1 MPYIIGVDE
10 VGRGPLAGP
19 VTVCAVAIKKNIKL
33 ETGNKKLKLK
43 DSKKL
48 SEKQR
53 NEWMKWIKDM
63 EKKGNLSYVI
73 ANVSPRVI
81 DRINISCAANLAVT
95 RALERLV
102 KKKKAIKGSKVF
114 LDGGLF
120 PKNKKLETL
129 NLKPKTIVHGDVLIP
144 VVSLAS
150 IVAKVTRDKRMRW
163 IARKYP
169 GYFFENNVGYGTKAH
184 IRVLK
189 KKGYSEIHRLTFI
202 RRFVKM
208 SG

>member
-1 MPYIIGVDE
+1 MD
-10 VGRGPLAGP
+10 L
-19 VTVCAVAIKKNIKL
+19 
-33 ETGNKKLKLK
+33 NKTSL
-43 DSKKL
+43 
-48 SEKQR
+48 
-53 NEWMKWIKDM
+53 I
-63 EKKGNLSYVI
+63 GNLTSDPE
-73 ANVSPRVI
+73 ARTMPSGQ
-81 DRINISCAANLAVT
+81 NLAIFRLATNYTWRDASTKEKRT
-95 RALERLV
+95 RADFHRIVAWGRLADIINTYL
-102 KKKKAIKGSKVF
+102 KKGSKVF